1 MSMGNQSWSRKVAAL
16 VVDALIDHGLVR
28 RDDFDAAVAIAEEIQ
43 IRLTLADYPA
53 VDEHAF

>member
-1 MSMGNQSWSRKVAAL
+1 